1 LNSEESEISM
11 APEFSSTITEQG
23 SMADRAYA
31 ALRDRLM
38 LLEIAPTHPIHEPQL
53 AEELGVGRTPMRE
66 ALKRLEIDH
75 LVVSYPRRGT
85 FATAVDFHEL
95 NYISEMRQALEPL
108 AARNAAAN
116 KDPEIQSQLAGYL
129 ERIDALDPTLDQ
141 RSLLLLDV
149 QIHRLIYKAAANKH
163 LEETLVRLDNL
174 VTRIWCLVI
183 DQMPPIA
190 EHLKE
195 HSALLRAILAN
206 DGDLAAKLVS
216 EHVTHFEQ
224 ALRSAP

>member
-1 LNSEESEISM
+1 MPPTPTQATTS
-11 APEFSSTITEQG
+11 
-23 SMADRAYA
+23 SMADRAYDL
-31 ALRDRLM
+31 LRDRLV
-38 LLEIAPTHPIHEPQL
+38 LLEIAPTHPIHEPAL
-53 AEELGVGRTPMRE
+53 AEELHVGRTPIRE
-66 ALKRLEIDH
+66 ALKRLETDH

-95 NYISEMRQALEPL
+95 NHISEIRQVLEPM

-116 KDPEIQSQLAGYL
+116 RDPEIQAELAEYL
-129 ERIDALDPTLDQ
+129 KKIDSLDESMDQ

-149 QIHRLIYKAAANKH
+149 HIHRLIYRASANRH

-190 EHLKE
+190 EHIIE
-195 HSALLRAILAN
+195 HSALLRAIL
-206 DGDLAAKLVS
+206 DGDGSKAAQLVS
-216 EHVTHFEQ
+216 AHVAHFEQ
-224 ALRSAP
+224 ALRKAP

>member
-1 LNSEESEISM
+1 MPRPTGLT
-11 APEFSSTITEQG
+11 STAAEQG
-23 SMADRAYA
+23 SMADRAYN
-31 ALRDRLM
+31 ALRDRLV
-38 LLEIAPTHPIHEPQL
+38 LLEIPPTHPIHEPQL

-66 ALKRLEIDH
+66 ALKRLETDH

-95 NYISEMRQALEPL
+95 NYISEMRQVLEPL

-116 KDPEIQSQLAGYL
+116 NDPQIREELAGYL
-129 ERIDALDPTLDQ
+129 QQIDALDPALDQ

-149 QIHRLIYKAAANKH
+149 HIHRLIYKAAANKH

-190 EHLKE
+190 EHISE
-195 HSALLRAILAN
+195 HSALLRAIL
-206 DGDLAAKLVS
+206 DGDAELASRLVS
-216 EHVTHFEQ
+216 EHVAHFEQ
-224 ALRSAP
+224 ALRRAP

>member
-1 LNSEESEISM
+1 MPRPNELTSV
-11 APEFSSTITEQG
+11 ATEQG
-23 SMADRAYA
+23 SMADRAYN
-31 ALRDRLM
+31 ALRDRLV

-53 AEELGVGRTPMRE
+53 AEELGIGRTPMRE
-66 ALKRLEIDH
+66 ALKRLETDH

-95 NYISEMRQALEPL
+95 NYISEMRQVLEPL

-116 KDPEIQSQLAGYL
+116 KDPQIREQLAGYL
-129 ERIDALDPTLDQ
+129 QQIDALDPALDQ

-149 QIHRLIYKAAANKH
+149 RIHRLIYKAAANKY

-190 EHLKE
+190 EHISE
-195 HSALLRAILAN
+195 HSALLRAIL
-206 DGDLAAKLVS
+206 DGDAQLAARLVS
-216 EHVTHFEQ
+216 EHVAHFEQ
-224 ALRSAP
+224 ALRRAP

>member
-1 LNSEESEISM
+1 MTSEESDNLM
-11 APEFSSTITEQG
+11 PPKTAGTDTGTQ
-23 SMADRAYA
+23 SMADHAYGV
-31 ALRDRLM
+31 LRDRLV

-53 AEELGVGRTPMRE
+53 AEELGVGRTPIRE
-66 ALKRLEIDH
+66 ALKRLETDH

-95 NYISEMRQALEPL
+95 NHISEIRQSLEPL

-116 KDPEIQSQLAGYL
+116 KDAGVRAEITNYL
-129 ERIDALDPTLDQ
+129 DTIDALDGSVDQ

-149 QIHRLIYKAAANKH
+149 QIHRLIYKASANKH

-190 EHLKE
+190 EHITE
-195 HSALLRAILAN
+195 HSALLRAILEGEAE
-206 DGDLAAKLVS
+206 LAAQLVS
-216 EHVTHFEQ
+216 AHVTHFEQ
-224 ALRSAP
+224 ALRRAP

>member
-1 LNSEESEISM
+1 M
-11 APEFSSTITEQG
+11 PTDFSSTISEQG

-66 ALKRLEIDH
+66 ALKRLETDH

-95 NYISEMRQALEPL
+95 NYISEIRQLLEPL

-116 KDPEIQSQLAGYL
+116 KDPEIRAQLASYL
-129 ERIDALDPTLDQ
+129 ERIDELDPALDQ
-141 RSLLLLDV
+141 RSLLLLDI
-149 QIHRLIYKAAANKH
+149 QMHRLIYKAAGNKH

-190 EHLKE
+190 EHIKE
-195 HSALLRAILAN
+195 HSAMLRAIL
-206 DGDLAAKLVS
+206 DGDADLAAELVTK
-216 EHVTHFEQ
+216 HVTHFEQ
-224 ALRSAP
+224 TLRNAP

>member
-1 LNSEESEISM
+1 M
-11 APEFSSTITEQG
+11 PTEFSSTITEQG

-53 AEELGVGRTPMRE
+53 AEELGIGRTPMRE
-66 ALKRLEIDH
+66 ALKRLETDH

-95 NYISEMRQALEPL
+95 NYISEMRQVLEPV

-116 KDPEIQSQLAGYL
+116 RDPEIRAQLNGYL
-129 ERIDALDPTLDQ
+129 ARIDSLDPALDQ
-141 RSLLLLDV
+141 RSLLLLDI
-149 QIHRLIYKAAANKH
+149 QMHRLIYKAAGNKH

-190 EHLKE
+190 EHIKE
-195 HSALLRAILAN
+195 HSALLRAIL
-206 DGDLAAKLVS
+206 DGDADLAAKLVT
-216 EHVTHFEQ
+216 EHVAHFEQ

>member
-1 LNSEESEISM
+1 LNSEESEFSM
-11 APEFSSTITEQG
+11 PTEFSSTITEQG

-53 AEELGVGRTPMRE
+53 AEELGIGRTPMRE
-66 ALKRLEIDH
+66 ALKRLETDH

-95 NYISEMRQALEPL
+95 NYISEMRQVLEPV

-116 KDPEIQSQLAGYL
+116 RDPEIRAQLNGYL
-129 ERIDALDPTLDQ
+129 ARIDSLDPSLDQ
-141 RSLLLLDV
+141 RSLLLLDI
-149 QIHRLIYKAAANKH
+149 QMHRLIYKAAGNKH

-190 EHLKE
+190 EHIKE
-195 HSALLRAILAN
+195 HSALLRAIL
-206 DGDLAAKLVS
+206 DGDADLAAKLVT
-216 EHVTHFEQ
+216 EHVAHFEQ